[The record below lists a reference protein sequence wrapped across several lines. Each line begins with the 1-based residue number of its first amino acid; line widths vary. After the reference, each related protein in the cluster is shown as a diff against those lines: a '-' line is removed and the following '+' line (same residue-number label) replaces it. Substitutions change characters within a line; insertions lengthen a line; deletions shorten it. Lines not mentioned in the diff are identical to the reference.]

1 MGIEL
6 FLSLSKNILVAH
18 GRGDGT
24 LSVKR
29 GWVEGMK
36 FYHEEVTASSFYL
49 QSFIFKLIGFNDLSH
64 RSFEAESL
72 IK

>member
-1 MGIEL
+1 M

-24 LSVKR
+24 LSVRR

-36 FYHEEVTASSFYL
+36 FYHVEMSVSSFYL
-49 QSFIFKLIGFNDLSH
+49 QSFIFKLIGFNDLSR
-64 RSFEAESL
+64 RSFGAENL
-72 IK
+72 NL